1 MKYNEIYTP
10 KQKILD
16 PTEKSVFQLIDTLPM
31 VDKEPLLFVAICLWA
46 TLLCSKRNFYICTQ
60 SIWDFFLKSVR

>member
-16 PTEKSVFQLIDTLPM
+16 PTEKSVFQLTDTLPM
-31 VDKEPLLFVAICLWA
+31 VDKEPLLFVAICL
-46 TLLCSKRNFYICTQ
+46 
-60 SIWDFFLKSVR
+60 